1 MPTRPTNYAAE
12 MITAFVLIGARPD
25 AIAQLAPALAEID
38 GVREAHSV
46 AGGDTDLVAIVRVPT
61 HNDIATVVTERIA
74 KLDGIIRTDTMIA
87 FRSFSDQQMEAGYEG
102 FGD

>member
-1 MPTRPTNYAAE
+1 
-12 MITAFVLIGARPD
+12 MITAFVLIGAEPD
-25 AIAQLAPALAEID
+25 AIAELAPALADVD

-61 HNDIATVVTERIA
+61 HQDVATVVTEHIA
-74 KLDGIIRTDTMIA
+74 KLGGVTSTSTMIA
-87 FRSFSDQQMEAGYEG
+87 FRSYSDQQLEAGYEG